1 MVAKSKQTGAF
12 IVELALVLLF
22 FGSIIAMHI
31 NYTIAVNKKGQ
42 LDRVVYSIISVISER
57 RQLFANELNICGE
70 NGRHCEAQVNNAFY
84 MAKGML
90 KRTLPDFDASELGMR
105 ITELSL
111 EEKDTKLVT
120 FTNFKGK
127 TEDCNFPDLKEITVA
142 EAKKLLPLTT
152 QNRRLPLYHVSLCY
166 KTPFNI
172 IGVMRGEPIKVVTS
186 SYSFARI

>member
-1 MVAKSKQTGAF
+1 MVTKSKQTGAF

-42 LDRVVYSIISVISER
+42 LDRVVYSIVSVISER
-57 RQLFANELNICGE
+57 RQLFANELDICGA
-70 NGRHCEAQVNNAFY
+70 GGKQCETHMNNSFD

-90 KRTLPDFDASELGMR
+90 KRTLPDFDENDLGMR
-105 ITELSL
+105 VIELSL
-111 EEKDTKLVT
+111 IDKDKKLVRT
-120 FTNFKGK
+120 TALKGM
-127 TEDCNFPDLKEITVA
+127 TAGCNFPDLEEITVEKA
-142 EAKKLLPLTT
+142 TKLLPLTT

-172 IGVMRGEPIKVVTS
+172 IGLMSGEPIKVVTS

>member
-1 MVAKSKQTGAF
+1 MVTKSKQTGAF

-42 LDRVVYSIISVISER
+42 LDRVVYSIVSVISER
-57 RQLFANELNICGE
+57 RQLFANDLDICGSVSKP
-70 NGRHCEAQVNNAFY
+70 CDTQMNNSFD

-90 KRTLPDFDASELGMR
+90 KRTLPDFDENELGMR
-105 ITELSL
+105 IIELSL
-111 EEKDTKLVT
+111 VDKDKKLYRTMVS
-120 FTNFKGK
+120 KGM
-127 TEDCNFPDLKEITVA
+127 TAGCNFPDLKGITTEKA
-142 EAKKLLPLTT
+142 TKLLPLTT

-172 IGVMRGEPIKVVTS
+172 IGLMSGEPIKVVTS